1 MTPRL
6 LQRITLGMLIL
17 AGTAAQA
24 AAQDKSASSAATP
37 GAAPA
42 KAPDALDLYF
52 ETGSSKIRKEDLKLL
67 DKASRLYTE
76 GKPVVMI
83 VAGSTD
89 LLGSA
94 SANLRLSQTR
104 ADNVVRGLVARGI
117 PIERF
122 QVLAKGVTDLPVS
135 TAADVSEPRNRRVE
149 ITWR

>member
-1 MTPRL
+1 MTRRPV
-6 LQRITLGMLIL
+6 QRIMLGVLGMLVLGGGEHAL
-17 AGTAAQA
+17 AR
-24 AAQDKSASSAATP
+24 DAATP

-52 ETGSSKIRKEDLKLL
+52 DSGSSRIRPQDIKLL

-89 LLGSA
+89 LLGSP

-117 PIERF
+117 PVERF
-122 QVLAKGVTDLPVS
+122 QVLAKGVTDPPVA
-135 TAADVSEPRNRRVE
+135 TATDASEPRDRRVE

>member
-17 AGTAAQA
+17 GGTAAQA

-42 KAPDALDLYF
+42 KAPDALDLFF

>member
-1 MTPRL
+1 MTRRL
-6 LQRITLGMLIL
+6 LQRIILGMLIL
-17 AGTAAQA
+17 GGGAAHA
-24 AAQDKSASSAATP
+24 VARDKAASSATAPT
-37 GAAPA
+37 AAPA

-52 ETGSSKIRKEDLKLL
+52 NTGSSKIREQDLQLL
-67 DKASRLYTE
+67 DRASRLYNE

-83 VAGSTD
+83 VAGSAD
-89 LLGSA
+89 LLGSP

-117 PIERF
+117 PVERF
-122 QVLAKGVTDLPVS
+122 QVLAKGVSDLPVS

>member
-1 MTPRL
+1 MTRQL
-6 LQRITLGMLIL
+6 LRRITVGMLVL
-17 AGTAAQA
+17 GGGVVPA
-24 AAQDKSASSAATP
+24 AAQDKSASAAATP
-37 GAAPA
+37 GAASA

-52 ETGSSKIRKEDLKLL
+52 DTGSSRIRQEDLKLL

-89 LLGSA
+89 LLGSP

-117 PIERF
+117 PVERF
-122 QVLAKGVTDLPVS
+122 QVLAKGVTDPPVS
-135 TAADVSEPRNRRVE
+135 TAADVAEPRNRRVE

>member
-1 MTPRL
+1 MTRRL
-6 LQRITLGMLIL
+6 LPRITLGMLVL
-17 AGTAAQA
+17 GGAAMHA
-24 AAQDKSASSAATP
+24 AAQDKSAPPSATP
-37 GAAPA
+37 GAVPA

-52 ETGSSKIRKEDLKLL
+52 DTGSSKIRQEDLKLL

-89 LLGSA
+89 LLGSP

-117 PIERF
+117 PVERF
-122 QVLAKGVTDLPVS
+122 QVLAKGVTDPPVS
-135 TAADVSEPRNRRVE
+135 TAADVAEPRNRRVE

>member
-1 MTPRL
+1 MTRRL
-6 LQRITLGMLIL
+6 VQRSTFAILLLG
-17 AGTAAQA
+17 AGASYA
-24 AAQDKSASSAATP
+24 AAQDKP
-37 GAAPA
+37 GASATAPAAGSA

-52 ETGSSKIRKEDLKLL
+52 DTGSSKIRQEDLKLL
-67 DKASRLYTE
+67 DKASRLYNE

-83 VAGSTD
+83 VAGSAD

-117 PIERF
+117 PVERF
-122 QVLAKGVTDLPVS
+122 QVLAKGVTDPPVS
-135 TAADVSEPRNRRVE
+135 TAADASEPRNRRVE